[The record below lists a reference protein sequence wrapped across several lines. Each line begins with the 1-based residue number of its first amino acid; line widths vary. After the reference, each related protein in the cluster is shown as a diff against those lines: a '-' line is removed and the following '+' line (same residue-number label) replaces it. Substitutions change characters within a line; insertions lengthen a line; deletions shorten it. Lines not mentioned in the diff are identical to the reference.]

1 MSAPTDEWINKMCRS
16 PSTRHGPVER
26 TRSWKL
32 ASLPSRLSH
41 TGGGGILQTQLS
53 YGMTQALPV
62 KDKRSLEK
70 GMPVTG
76 LGFLENGRPPEL
88 HLEEGIDTSKERQ
101 GGGGGRGRHQG
112 RSAKVPTDAGTPLM
126 TGS

>member
-1 MSAPTDEWINKMCRS
+1 MCRS
-16 PSTRHGPVER
+16 PSTHHGPVER

-53 YGMTQALPV
+53 YEMTQALPV

-101 GGGGGRGRHQG
+101 GGGGGRGRRQG
-112 RSAKVPTDAGTPLM
+112 RSAKVPTDARTPLM
-126 TGS
+126 TGP

>member
-1 MSAPTDEWINKMCRS
+1 MPEPQHPPWPSGEDEELEAGIPALKALTHW
-16 PSTRHGPVER
+16 
-26 TRSWKL
+26 W
-32 ASLPSRLSH
+32 
-41 TGGGGILQTQLS
+41 GGGCILQTQLS

-62 KDKRSLEK
+62 KDERSLEK

-112 RSAKVPTDAGTPLM
+112 RSAKVPTDARTPLM